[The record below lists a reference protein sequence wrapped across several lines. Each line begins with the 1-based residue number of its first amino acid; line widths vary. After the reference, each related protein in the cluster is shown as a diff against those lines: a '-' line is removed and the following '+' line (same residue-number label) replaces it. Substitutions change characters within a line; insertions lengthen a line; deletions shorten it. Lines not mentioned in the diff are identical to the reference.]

1 MLMSS
6 LEFALAV
13 WGRSLEVSFFF
24 PDLGNDVFG
33 LSSLIEAVP
42 CKPGVPTAL
51 VDEDLVNLF
60 Y

>member
-13 WGRSLEVSFFF
+13 CGRSLEVSFFF
-24 PDLGNDVFG
+24 ADLGSDVFG

-42 CKPGVPTAL
+42 CKFPTAR
-51 VDEDLVNLF
+51 VDDDLVN
-60 Y
+60 